1 MENNTNTIDII
12 KQAIGAVVGIGV
24 TVLCSAF
31 AGGVVDSSTNNRL
44 QRMLIKLGGVVIGGM
59 VANEASKYVSNEID
73 KVVETVNTVK
83 ELAND
88 IRREAEKDG
97 DNRARR

>member
-31 AGGVVDSSTNNRL
+31 AGGVANSSTNNRF

-59 VANEASKYVSNEID
+59 AANEAAKYVSHEID
-73 KVVETVNTVK
+73 EVVETVNTAK

-97 DNRARR
+97 DTCAR

>member
-31 AGGVVDSSTNNRL
+31 AGGVANSSTNNRL
-44 QRMLIKLGGVVIGGM
+44 QRMLIKLGGIAIGGM
-59 VANEASKYVSNEID
+59 VANKAAEYVSNEID
-73 KVVETVNTVK
+73 GVVETVNTAK
-83 ELAND
+83 ELADN

-97 DNRARR
+97 DNRA

>member
-12 KQAIGAVVGIGV
+12 KQAIGTVVGIGV

-31 AGGVVDSSTNNRL
+31 AGGIADSSANNRL

-73 KVVETVNTVK
+73 GVIETVNTAK
-83 ELAND
+83 ELANN
-88 IRREAEKDG
+88 IRQEAEKDG
-97 DNRARR
+97 DNRA

>member
-24 TVLCSAF
+24 TVLCSEF

-97 DNRARR
+97 DNRA

>member
-24 TVLCSAF
+24 TVLCSTF
-31 AGGVVDSSTNNRL
+31 AGGVADSSTNNRL

-59 VANEASKYVSNEID
+59 VANEASKFVSNEID
-73 KVVETVNTVK
+73 EVVETVNTAK
-83 ELAND
+83 ELADN

-97 DNRARR
+97 DNRA

>member
-1 MENNTNTIDII
+1 
-12 KQAIGAVVGIGV
+12 
-24 TVLCSAF
+24 
-31 AGGVVDSSTNNRL
+31 
-44 QRMLIKLGGVVIGGM
+44 MLIKLGGIVIGGM

-73 KVVETVNTVK
+73 EVVETVNTVK

-97 DNRARR
+97 DNRA

>member
-31 AGGVVDSSTNNRL
+31 AGGVADSSANKPIAEDAY
-44 QRMLIKLGGVVIGGM
+44 QIG
-59 VANEASKYVSNEID
+59 
-73 KVVETVNTVK
+73 
-83 ELAND
+83 
-88 IRREAEKDG
+88 RR
-97 DNRARR
+97 RYRRNGSE

>member
-24 TVLCSAF
+24 TVLFSAF
-31 AGGVVDSSTNNRL
+31 AGGVADSSANNRL

-73 KVVETVNTVK
+73 GVIETVNTAK
-83 ELAND
+83 ELANN
-88 IRREAEKDG
+88 IRQEAEKDG
-97 DNRARR
+97 DNRA

>member
-12 KQAIGAVVGIGV
+12 KQAIGAAVGIGV

-31 AGGVVDSSTNNRL
+31 AGGVADSSANNRL

-73 KVVETVNTVK
+73 GVIETVNTAK
-83 ELAND
+83 ELANN
-88 IRREAEKDG
+88 IRLEAEKDG
-97 DNRARR
+97 DNRA

>member
-31 AGGVVDSSTNNRL
+31 AGGVADSSTNNRL
-44 QRMLIKLGGVVIGGM
+44 QRMLIKLGGIAIGGM
-59 VANEASKYVSNEID
+59 VANEAAKYVSNEID
-73 KVVETVNTVK
+73 GVVETVNTAK
-83 ELAND
+83 ELADN

-97 DNRARR
+97 DNRAR

>member
-31 AGGVVDSSTNNRL
+31 AGGVANSSTNNRF

-59 VANEASKYVSNEID
+59 AANEAAKYVSHEID
-73 KVVETVNTVK
+73 EVVETVNTAK
-83 ELAND
+83 ELADN

-97 DNRARR
+97 DTCAR

>member
-31 AGGVVDSSTNNRL
+31 A
-44 QRMLIKLGGVVIGGM
+44 
-59 VANEASKYVSNEID
+59 
-73 KVVETVNTVK
+73 
-83 ELAND
+83 
-88 IRREAEKDG
+88 
-97 DNRARR
+97 

>member
-1 MENNTNTIDII
+1 MENNTNTIEIV

-31 AGGVVDSSTNNRL
+31 AGGVANSSTNNRF
-44 QRMLIKLGGVVIGGM
+44 QRMLIKLGGIAIGGM
-59 VANEASKYVSNEID
+59 VANEASKYISNEID
-73 KVVETVNTVK
+73 EVVKTVNTAK

-97 DNRARR
+97 DNRA

>member
-31 AGGVVDSSTNNRL
+31 AGGVANSSANNRL
-44 QRMLIKLGGVVIGGM
+44 ERMLIKLGGIAIGGM
-59 VANEASKYVSNEID
+59 VANEASKYISNEID
-73 KVVETVNTVK
+73 EVVKTVNTAK

-97 DNRARR
+97 DNRA

>member
-31 AGGVVDSSTNNRL
+31 AGGVADSSANNRL
-44 QRMLIKLGGVVIGGM
+44 QRMLIKLGGIAIGGM
-59 VANEASKYVSNEID
+59 VANEAAKYVSNEID
-73 KVVETVNTVK
+73 GVVETVNTAK

-88 IRREAEKDG
+88 IKREAEKDS
-97 DNRARR
+97 DNRA

>member
-12 KQAIGAVVGIGV
+12 KQAIGALVVIGV

-31 AGGVVDSSTNNRL
+31 AGGVADSSANNRL

-73 KVVETVNTVK
+73 GVIETVNTAK
-83 ELAND
+83 ELANN
-88 IRREAEKDG
+88 IRQEAEKDG
-97 DNRARR
+97 DNRA

>member
-31 AGGVVDSSTNNRL
+31 AGGVANSSTNNRF
-44 QRMLIKLGGVVIGGM
+44 QRMLIKLGGIAIGGM
-59 VANEASKYVSNEID
+59 VANEAAKYVSNEID
-73 KVVETVNTVK
+73 GVVETVNTAK
-83 ELAND
+83 ELADN
-88 IRREAEKDG
+88 IRREAEKDS
-97 DNRARR
+97 DNRA

>member
-24 TVLCSAF
+24 TVFCSAF
-31 AGGVVDSSTNNRL
+31 AGGVADSSANNRL

-73 KVVETVNTVK
+73 GVIETVNTAK
-83 ELAND
+83 ELANN
-88 IRREAEKDG
+88 IRQEAEKDG
-97 DNRARR
+97 DNRA

>member
-31 AGGVVDSSTNNRL
+31 AGGVADSSANNRL
-44 QRMLIKLGGVVIGGM
+44 QRMLIKLGGIAIGGM
-59 VANEASKYVSNEID
+59 VANEAAKYVSNEID
-73 KVVETVNTVK
+73 GVVETVNAAK
-83 ELAND
+83 ELANN
-88 IRREAEKDG
+88 IRQEAEKDG
-97 DNRARR
+97 DNRA

>member
-31 AGGVVDSSTNNRL
+31 AGGVADPSTNNRL

-97 DNRARR
+97 DNRA

>member
-31 AGGVVDSSTNNRL
+31 AGGVANSSTNNRF
-44 QRMLIKLGGVVIGGM
+44 QKMLIKLGGVVIGGM
-59 VANEASKYVSNEID
+59 AANEAAKYVSHEID
-73 KVVETVNTVK
+73 EVVETVNTAK

-97 DNRARR
+97 DTCAR

>member
-1 MENNTNTIDII
+1 MENNTNTIEII
-12 KQAIGAVVGIGV
+12 KQAIGAAVGIGV

-31 AGGVVDSSTNNRL
+31 AGGVADSSTNNRL

-73 KVVETVNTVK
+73 EVVEAVNTAK
-83 ELAND
+83 ELANN
-88 IRREAEKDG
+88 IRRESEKDG
-97 DNRARR
+97 DNRA

>member
-31 AGGVVDSSTNNRL
+31 AGGIADSSTNNRF

-59 VANEASKYVSNEID
+59 AANEAAKYVSHEID
-73 KVVETVNTVK
+73 EVVETVNTAK

-97 DNRARR
+97 DTCAR